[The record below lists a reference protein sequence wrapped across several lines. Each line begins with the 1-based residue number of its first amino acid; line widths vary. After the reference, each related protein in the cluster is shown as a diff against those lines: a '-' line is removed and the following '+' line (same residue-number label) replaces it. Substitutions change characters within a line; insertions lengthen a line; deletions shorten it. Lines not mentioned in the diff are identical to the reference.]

1 VRALLVPVGDDTYA
15 VPVAA
20 AREVVSEPRPTPVP
34 TAPECV
40 RGLLNV
46 RGEIVPLLDLGALL
60 GAAPTPSC
68 AYAVVVDSAAGRGAL
83 AATALPEVGELA
95 EVVATPELH
104 GALAVHRSG
113 ARLVTLLDLD
123 SVLDPARIAGA

>member
-1 VRALLVPVGDDTYA
+1 MRALLIPLGDDVYA

-20 AREVVSEPRPTPVP
+20 AREVVSDPRPTPVP
-34 TAPECV
+34 TAPACI

-46 RGEIVPLLDLGALL
+46 RGDIVPLLDLGILL
-60 GAAPTPSC
+60 GAAPAGSC
-68 AYAVVVDSAAGRGAL
+68 TYAVVVDTAVGRGAL
-83 AATALPEVGELA
+83 VATALPEVGELA
-95 EVVATPELH
+95 EVVAAPELP

-123 SVLDPARIAGA
+123 TVLDPARIGGA